1 MELARRLELNVVGVG
16 LPGHFVVRYEPSN
29 GEPPQTID
37 VFERGKRLTEDEIL
51 QILAAARFPN
61 EPRFREARTA
71 VQIIERMLMNLLG
84 IFESRR
90 EDDSVLSCLETLVA
104 VIPENIEYRAKR
116 LEMRA
121 RTGRIQMAIED
132 ADWFIRTQPDG
143 VDVERVRQLR
153 QTLEEQLPPNP
164 AP

>member
-1 MELARRLELNVVGVG
+1 
-16 LPGHFVVRYEPSN
+16 
-29 GEPPQTID
+29 
-37 VFERGKRLTEDEIL
+37 
-51 QILAAARFPN
+51 
-61 EPRFREARTA
+61 
-71 VQIIERMLMNLLG
+71 MLMNLLG